1 LSATPEIPV
10 AGHVVTSRLRIRGG
24 DTLIAISAAILAV
37 IVLVAILAPLLAPY
51 EPNQT
56 DILHASLPPSSSH
69 LLGTD
74 ELGRDIFSRLLY
86 GARLSLLGPT
96 IITVLA
102 VFLGTLTAI
111 YSVWIGGRF
120 DAAVA
125 RGLDILFAFPSLLIA
140 IIAVSIFGAGFVA
153 PVLALVIAYL
163 PYIAR
168 VVRSVALRERN
179 LAYIDSC
186 RMMGFSGIRICG
198 RHILP
203 NVRGMIAAQG
213 TISFASALL
222 DLAALSFIGLGPQP
236 PTSDWGSM
244 VSEGSNELLNGA
256 PAQSLAASGAIVL
269 TVVLVNLIGE
279 RLATR
284 AARVVR

>member
-186 RMMGFSGIRICG
+186 RICG